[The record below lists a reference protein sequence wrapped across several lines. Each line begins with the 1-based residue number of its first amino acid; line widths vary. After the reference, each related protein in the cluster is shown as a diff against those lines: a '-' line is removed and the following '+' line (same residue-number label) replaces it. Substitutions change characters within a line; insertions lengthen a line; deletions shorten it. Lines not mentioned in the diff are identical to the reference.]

1 MTVQQCADTLCAS
14 RCLPRSTRQGPA
26 QAQNAAQEQIQPQ
39 ADAPAGRSR
48 RPQRAA
54 AANANFAMSLM
65 GANREQ
71 ILGAIVYDLWPGTE
85 DPKKPTASGPSE
97 QQQDAGPVSRASEG
111 QPPAKRARR
120 NQGAAAAAAA
130 TEASAGSAPSAA
142 AAAEPAQGGAPGT
155 PAANASA
162 AAGGG
167 AAGQAKAAGAATQ
180 EAEGKATP
188 GVDAEA
194 TTSAVAADDGEAT
207 VSEDG
212 GGDGDDDEGPTQLV
226 RTRPVRGSGDGGAD
240 GEFVEDPTWLDG
252 SLNLTPEQIEFVR
265 NLCRHI
271 HVTKELPPM
280 NAKTLLRSS
289 GMYGMRMEYR
299 KVRVGPLDGTAA
311 CRSLARAQG
320 VGMWRVTLSR
330 NNVSMP

>member
-1 MTVQQCADTLCAS
+1 
-14 RCLPRSTRQGPA
+14 
-26 QAQNAAQEQIQPQ
+26 
-39 ADAPAGRSR
+39 
-48 RPQRAA
+48 
-54 AANANFAMSLM
+54 MSLM

-71 ILGAIVYDLWPGTE
+71 ILGAIVYDLWPGTD
-85 DPKKPTASGPSE
+85 DPKKPTASGPPE
-97 QQQDAGPVSRASEG
+97 QQPDAGPASRASEG

-120 NQGAAAAAAA
+120 NPGAAAAAAA
-130 TEASAGSAPSAA
+130 AAEASAGSAPSAA

-155 PAANASA
+155 PATDAPA

-167 AAGQAKAAGAATQ
+167 AAGPAKAAGAATQ
-180 EAEGKATP
+180 DGEEKATP

-212 GGDGDDDEGPTQLV
+212 GGGDGDGDEEEGPTQLV

-299 KVRVGPLDGTAA
+299 KVRFGPLDGTAA
-311 CRSLARAQG
+311 CSPMPMPQHNYRSAPWQLCA
-320 VGMWRVTLSR
+320 TLPVIR
-330 NNVSMP
+330 